1 MTNKRVRKR
10 GKIVCERSQFF
21 TYFYERKRYSERA
34 KTSQVEWKC
43 QLRLRNQPFAKRFP
57 EEGSSL
63 VALRDQLGHNSI
75 ETSSLYTAIL
85 RRMDSNGSPA
95 GEMNGKDIESR
106 KADNASDSLL
116 RRHRKQ
122 EHSPFWSGAFFN
134 GTD

>member
-1 MTNKRVRKR
+1 MTEKRVPKR

-34 KTSQVEWKC
+34 KTFQVEWKC

-75 ETSSLYTAIL
+75 ETSSLYTKGQRAIL
-85 RRMDSNGSPA
+85 RRTDSNGSPA
-95 GEMNGKDIESR
+95 GEMNGKD
-106 KADNASDSLL
+106 K
-116 RRHRKQ
+116 
-122 EHSPFWSGAFFN
+122 
-134 GTD
+134 